1 MAGNTKILRQR
12 IKSVNSTLQLTKAMG
27 LVAGSKIRKANE
39 GMQKARQYAS
49 AIERTVSLLCRDAD
63 VKKSPYMAKRDTNR
77 TKLIVIAGDRGLAG
91 GYNANV
97 FRFCRDFS
105 DAEFIPIGRRACD
118 RFHADFVSSERFSFE
133 QGAAL
138 AERLCKEFCN
148 GDFDRLG
155 VVYTKYQSVLTAEV
169 QVKWLLPLCDADETG
184 DTAPLFEPDCLTV
197 LEHAVKEYVGGM
209 ICALARESFSCEI
222 AARRNAMDSAEKNA
236 TAMIDNLNLEY
247 NRARQGAITQEIT
260 EIVAGSGGDSR

>member
-27 LVAGSKIRKANE
+27 LVAGSKIRRANE

-49 AIERTVSLLCRDAD
+49 ALENAISSLCCDMEAQR
-63 VKKSPYMAKRDTNR
+63 SPYMAKRNSNR

-97 FRFCRDFS
+97 FRLCRNFT
-105 DAEFIPIGRRACD
+105 DAQIIPIGKRSCD
-118 RFHADFVSSERFSFE
+118 RVGAEPISSERFSFE
-133 QGAAL
+133 DASRL
-138 AERLCKEFCN
+138 AETLCKEFCE
-148 GDFDRLG
+148 GTYDRLG
-155 VVYTKYQSVLTAEV
+155 VVFTEYQSVMQSEAK
-169 QVKWLLPLCDADETG
+169 VKWLLPLEKNTDLCSVT
-184 DTAPLFEPDCLTV
+184 TIFEPNCLVV
-197 LEHAVKEYVGGM
+197 LENAVKEYVSGM
-209 ICALARESFSCEI
+209 ICALARESFACEV

-236 TAMIDNLNLEY
+236 TQMIDNLSLQY

-260 EIVAGSGGDSR
+260 EIVAGSGGNTI